1 MIDVWHGILYD
12 TRKHYTLQLG
22 TRHIETPLGQMRAHW
37 EGVSV
42 PALILII
49 QQHTS
54 DNAAQMP
61 ELQNA
66 GAQWASVNCC

>member
-1 MIDVWHGILYD
+1 MIDVWHEILYD
-12 TRKHYTLQLG
+12 TREHYIVQLG
-22 TRHIETPLGQMRAHW
+22 TRHTETLVGQTKARW
-37 EGVSV
+37 EAASV

-54 DNAAQMP
+54 DNVAQMP
-61 ELQNA
+61 ELQNT

>member
-1 MIDVWHGILYD
+1 MFWNGILYD

-22 TRHIETPLGQMRAHW
+22 TRHSETPQGPTRAHW

-54 DNAAQMP
+54 DNTAQMP